1 MYTFDAIILE
11 KNILREKQIRIVVLT
26 KEYGKIT
33 LWHKKHITGVD
44 IGDIARVVVRR
55 ENSMNYIKS
64 IDTKLYLIHKK
75 WNYNSLFSFLS
86 LIKTLRFCVAS
97 EESSSQ
103 IFSDYERV
111 LRIMGDSISLDCCQL
126 LQMRIFKHLGSLN
139 PDFFQED
146 AVLRYM
152 YQKITETPLER
163 ILKAQPLQSH
173 HKEIIEKSNLFS
185 LSSFL

>member
-11 KNILREKQIRIVVLT
+11 KNILREKTDSYCCTHEGIWKNHFVAQKNIF
-26 KEYGKIT
+26 
-33 LWHKKHITGVD
+33 TGVD

-103 IFSDYERV
+103 IF
-111 LRIMGDSISLDCCQL
+111 
-126 LQMRIFKHLGSLN
+126 F
-139 PDFFQED
+139 
-146 AVLRYM
+146 
-152 YQKITETPLER
+152 
-163 ILKAQPLQSH
+163 
-173 HKEIIEKSNLFS
+173 
-185 LSSFL
+185 

>member
-33 LWHKKHITGVD
+33 LWHKKQITGVD

-64 IDTKLYLIHKK
+64 IDTKLYLIHKN

-103 IFSDYERV
+103 IFSDYECV
-111 LRIMGDSISLDCCQL
+111 LRITGDSISLDCCQL

-146 AVLRYM
+146 AILRYM
-152 YQKITETPLER
+152 YQKITETPLDR

-185 LSSFL
+185 LSTFL